1 MNGKVTIVETVGTAR
16 AKRAVL
22 LKLDLI
28 EEVSGVVDVPPK
40 EAAIIV
46 EVIFDKMVR
55 ALRSGDKVEL
65 RGFGSFHTRER
76 RARKGRN
83 PKTGAAVNVPAKKIA
98 FFRPSRELK
107 ELVQNLKTIE

>member
-107 ELVQNLKTIE
+107 ELVQNSKT